1 MGHDFIFEARQARV
15 LFGAG
20 RIEALAEEVDRLG
33 AKLALVLSTTN
44 QRAQAENVVRRL
56 GKTAIGIFDQAVMH
70 VPIETAR
77 AARAAAKRL
86 NADCCVAIGGGSTT
100 GLAKAIALESGLPIV
115 AIPTTF
121 AGSEMTPI
129 WGLTE
134 DGIKTTGR
142 DARVLPKTVI
152 YDPELT
158 LTLPPA
164 AAGTS
169 GINAMAHSV
178 EALYAENANPV
189 ASLMAEESLRALATS
204 LPKIIAQ
211 PEDLAARSE
220 ALYGAW
226 LAGLVL
232 GTVGVALHHKLCH
245 TLGGSFAMPHAE
257 IHTLILPHAAA
268 YNAAAAPDAMARVA
282 RALGVQNAPAGLFD
296 LAISVG
302 AEMALSEFGM
312 TEADLDRAAEIA
324 LTNPYYNP
332 RLIEK
337 GAIRALLD
345 DAYYGRRP
353 DM

>member
-1 MGHDFIFEARQARV
+1 MAHDFIFEAREARV

-33 AKLALVLSTTN
+33 AKRAIVLSTPG

-56 GKTAIGIFDQAVMH
+56 GSTAIGIFDQAVMH

-77 AARAAAKRL
+77 AAQAEAKRL

-189 ASLMAEESLRALATS
+189 ASLMAEESLRALAAS

-211 PEDLAARSE
+211 PDDLAARSE

-296 LAISVG
+296 LAVSVG
-302 AEMALSEFGM
+302 AEMALSKFGM
-312 TEADLDRAAEIA
+312 TEADLDRATELA

-332 RLIEK
+332 RPIEK
-337 GAIRALLD
+337 GAIRALLNH
-345 DAYYGRRP
+345 AYYGRRP

>member
-1 MGHDFIFEARQARV
+1 
-15 LFGAG
+15 
-20 RIEALAEEVDRLG
+20 
-33 AKLALVLSTTN
+33 
-44 QRAQAENVVRRL
+44 
-56 GKTAIGIFDQAVMH
+56 
-70 VPIETAR
+70 
-77 AARAAAKRL
+77 
-86 NADCCVAIGGGSTT
+86 
-100 GLAKAIALESGLPIV
+100 
-115 AIPTTF
+115 
-121 AGSEMTPI
+121 
-129 WGLTE
+129 
-134 DGIKTTGR
+134 
-142 DARVLPKTVI
+142 
-152 YDPELT
+152 
-158 LTLPPA
+158 
-164 AAGTS
+164 
-169 GINAMAHSV
+169 MAHSV

-257 IHTLILPHAAA
+257 IHTLILPHTAA

-296 LAISVG
+296 LAVSVG
-302 AEMALSEFGM
+302 AEMALSKFGM
-312 TEADLDRAAEIA
+312 TEADLDRATELA

-332 RLIEK
+332 RPIEK
-337 GAIRALLD
+337 GAIRALLN

>member
-1 MGHDFIFEARQARV
+1 
-15 LFGAG
+15 
-20 RIEALAEEVDRLG
+20 
-33 AKLALVLSTTN
+33 
-44 QRAQAENVVRRL
+44 
-56 GKTAIGIFDQAVMH
+56 MH

-134 DGIKTTGR
+134 DGIKTIGR

-178 EALYAENANPV
+178 EALYAQNANLV

-332 RLIEK
+332 RPIEK

>member
-1 MGHDFIFEARQARV
+1 
-15 LFGAG
+15 
-20 RIEALAEEVDRLG
+20 
-33 AKLALVLSTTN
+33 
-44 QRAQAENVVRRL
+44 
-56 GKTAIGIFDQAVMH
+56 MH

-178 EALYAENANPV
+178 EALYAQNANPV